1 MLVRTKVVRISM
13 MTAVALF
20 CCGFLFILPF
30 NQEPAY
36 SSVDDEQKFWAGLEG
51 EFVKPPVATNASGI
65 AMFETIQ
72 GNIGYILDVTSIDG
86 VTSAQIHSGDI
97 VENGP
102 IIATLFGSNGTVTGD
117 INGTLTQGKITSSM
131 LQGAYAGMNSSQLVL
146 AMKNITTYIDISTV
160 DHPDGEIRGQIMSA
174 NSTHAEI
181 MPMK

>member
-1 MLVRTKVVRISM
+1 MLVRTKVVSISM

-20 CCGFLFILPF
+20 SCGFLFILSL
-30 NQEPAY
+30 NQEAVY
-36 SSVDDEQKFWAGLEG
+36 SSVDDEQKYWAGLEG
-51 EFVKPPVATNASGI
+51 EFVKPPVATNASGM
-65 AMFETIQ
+65 AMFETIE

-102 IIATLFGSNGTVTGD
+102 IVVTLFGSNGTVTGD
-117 INGTLTQGKITSSM
+117 INGTLTQGEITSSM
-131 LQGAYAGMNSSQLVL
+131 LQGPYADMNSSQLVL
-146 AMKNITTYIDISTV
+146 AMRNITTYVDVSTV
-160 DHPDGEIRGQIMSA
+160 DYPNGEIRGQIMSA